1 MFKVEKLGV
10 WGVIILTTVY
20 FFVMNMF
27 FEYVINREVYPIVQ
41 IWAGL
46 IVLFYTV
53 LMVRLIVNLIN
64 NFLKKEEND

>member
-64 NFLKKEEND
+64 NFIKKEEND

>member
-46 IVLFYTV
+46 IALFYTV

-64 NFLKKEEND
+64 NFIKKEEND